1 MLVGVLLVIGILT
14 FFLVRWLTK
23 LEVGVLE
30 KIEDEEPFELTEMSK
45 LSPTPTPV
53 ISEKK
58 KRGRKPKNT
67 N

>member
-1 MLVGVLLVIGILT
+1 MLVGILLVIGILT
-14 FFLVRWLTK
+14 FFLIRWSTK
-23 LEVGVLE
+23 LVGNDLK
-30 KIEDEEPFELTEMSK
+30 KIEDEEPFEFTEMSK
-45 LSPTPTPV
+45 LAPTPTPV